1 MLAGVLALA
10 VLQGTAPSSPGA
22 NPNFDYHRS
31 CQQQRRDSGCSHW
44 EGLSCGEV
52 DAILQNV
59 RKYEKEAQHH
69 TRGAPAASSPISLA
83 PSSQP
88 PAGADTGPRLPLRSA
103 QVGNGVPSPSP
114 RHAQPGREQYKRPS
128 LQPLTETVPY
138 SARSSP
144 SRATGLVKSAS
155 MQNVRREAPIP
166 RVQSASNVVG
176 LQLPQAARRPGAK
189 GSVGGR
195 ESLSVASGG
204 AIKASSF
211 PVVDTDGHTK
221 YRLGDGL
228 EPSPAFPRG
237 RYKIL
242 RSLGSGTYG
251 KVVECW
257 DRQAMAYCA
266 VKVVRAVAKYTKA
279 AQLEI
284 SVFLQLQGQHG
295 CVRLLRHFEY
305 QGHICM
311 SFELLG
317 PNLYEIMR
325 ACSFRPFPLAHVRRI
340 AAQVVESLCLVHGR
354 AIVHTDVK
362 PENIL
367 LVEQIHKKGL
377 LLQDG
382 GVALDQ
388 LKVKLVDFGSA
399 VHRTWRHPSVVS
411 TRHYRAPEI
420 MMQLGWS
427 FPADMW
433 SMGVSCDPLSSSV
446 SDDR

>member
-1 MLAGVLALA
+1 MPARTWLACLVALV
-10 VLQGTAPSSPGA
+10 VLQSTAPSSPA
-22 NPNFDYHRS
+22 DNSVLDYHRS
-31 CQQQRRDSGCSHW
+31 CQRRRGSGCCHW
-44 EGLSCGEV
+44 EGLSCAEV
-52 DAILQNV
+52 DAILNNV
-59 RKYEKEAQHH
+59 RRYEKEAQQHAGGE
-69 TRGAPAASSPISLA
+69 RAVASSPISLA

-88 PAGADTGPRLPLRSA
+88 PAGADAGAQLPLRNSGRA
-103 QVGNGVPSPSP
+103 GNAVV
-114 RHAQPGREQYKRPS
+114 RHTLQSREQQTRPS
-128 LQPLTETVPY
+128 QQPLTEKAPY
-138 SARSSP
+138 SARSP
-144 SRATGLVKSAS
+144 STRASGLFKSAS
-155 MQNVRREAPIP
+155 MQHVAREAQLPRVHSAHHIGAASGGGLQVPQAVRRP
-166 RVQSASNVVG
+166 SARAS
-176 LQLPQAARRPGAK
+176 A
-189 GSVGGR
+189 GGR
-195 ESLSVASGG
+195 MEATVASGG
-204 AIKASSF
+204 SSSKVASF
-211 PVVDTDGHTK
+211 PVVDADGHTK

-284 SVFLQLQGQHG
+284 SVLLQLQGQHG

-325 ACSFRPFPLAHVRRI
+325 ACNFRPFPLAHVRRI
-340 AAQVVESLCLVHGR
+340 AAQVIESLCLVHGR
-354 AIVHTDVK
+354 SIVHTDVK

-367 LVEQIHKKGL
+367 LLDQIHKKGL
-377 LLQDG
+377 LVQDG
-382 GVALDQ
+382 GVALEQ

-399 VHRTWRHPSVVS
+399 VHRTWRHPAV
-411 TRHYRAPEI
+411 
-420 MMQLGWS
+420 
-427 FPADMW
+427 
-433 SMGVSCDPLSSSV
+433 
-446 SDDR
+446 